1 MAALPVIQ
9 IAALAGTP
17 GIVFIVTLF
26 GSLAAVAWHRRT
38 DIDKSWLAYG
48 LPSALIIAVF
58 AYGFVRLANGA
69 AGSPIP
75 VGLLA
80 GDRAGDSVWAAY
92 AAAVPGLVN
101 EGAKVVVL
109 PEKIAPLDRAA
120 ADRVRAGLG
129 RVASDNAV
137 YLLAGV
143 TLLEIDHKENRA
155 WLFAPTGQLIADYA
169 KHHLI
174 PGLEASFTS
183 GREFVVRAVGTN
195 QFGIAI
201 CKDMDFATFGRRYA
215 LLGVDALLVPA
226 WDFDLDAWLHA
237 RMAVLRGV
245 ESGFAIVRSARQ
257 GLLTVSDRYGRI
269 VAVTASG
276 SAPVASLTVHAG
288 FGSGRPTVY
297 ARLGDVFGWF
307 CVISSAA
314 AALASLRRLG
324 LHR

>member
-1 MAALPVIQ
+1 V
-9 IAALAGTP
+9 
-17 GIVFIVTLF
+17 
-26 GSLAAVAWHRRT
+26 
-38 DIDKSWLAYG
+38 
-48 LPSALIIAVF
+48 
-58 AYGFVRLANGA
+58 
-69 AGSPIP
+69 
-75 VGLLA
+75 
-80 GDRAGDSVWAAY
+80 
-92 AAAVPGLVN
+92 
-101 EGAKVVVL
+101 
-109 PEKIAPLDRAA
+109 RAA
-120 ADRVRAGLG
+120 LG

-137 YLLAGV
+137 YLLAGAA
-143 TLLEIDHKENRA
+143 LLESDHKENRA
-155 WLFAPTGQLIADYA
+155 WLFAPTGELIADYA

-201 CKDMDFATFGRRYA
+201 CKDMDFAKFGRRYA
-215 LLGVDALLVPA
+215 LLGVDVLLVPA

-314 AALASLRRLG
+314 APLASLRRLG